1 MKKEQVQ
8 LKFPKMGMR
17 EKLEN
22 IGRRAAAPA
31 YAVPVDNSGV
41 ARIYNYCGPL
51 SKKIFSHYKFNM
63 SVHKYKTQ
71 LKKGHTELIK

>member
-31 YAVPVDNSGV
+31 YAVPVS
-41 ARIYNYCGPL
+41 
-51 SKKIFSHYKFNM
+51 
-63 SVHKYKTQ
+63 Q
-71 LKKGHTELIK
+71 